1 MYPVFIDIAGESCLV
16 VGGGKVAERKV
27 EKLLESG
34 ARVTVVAPE
43 ATEKL
48 AALAAEKKIFLE
60 LRAYAGREAAE
71 YFLTI
76 AATDDPALNRAV
88 SGDAHAARRLVNVVD
103 VPDLCNFY
111 VPSVLRRGDL
121 QIAVST
127 AGASPSLAKKIRE
140 RLEAQFPENYAKLLE
155 TLRAFRARLLEK
167 VPDESK
173 RMKIYAEIARSPEI
187 DKFLEGDPAPLAAL
201 IEKCV

>member
-1 MYPVFIDIAGESCLV
+1 MYPVFLDIAGESCLV
-16 VGGGKVAERKV
+16 VGGGRVAERKV

-43 ATEKL
+43 VTEQITSL
-48 AALAAEKKIFLE
+48 AADKKIGLE
-60 LRAYAGREAAE
+60 LRAYAGGEAAE
-71 YFLTI
+71 YFLTV

-88 SGDAHAARRLVNVVD
+88 SGDARAARRLVNVVD
-103 VPDLCNFY
+103 VPELCNFY

-121 QIAVST
+121 QVAVST

-140 RLEAQFPENYAKLLE
+140 RLEEQFPDNYARLLE

-173 RMKIYAEIARSPEI
+173 RMEIYAEIARSPEI
-187 DKFLEGDPAPLAAL
+187 DMFLEGDPAPLAAL